1 MSSTATRPE
10 VLSSAVN
17 VESSREAS
25 KKKSAE
31 TLEKRSAADLVPP
44 LKVKKKH
51 KSAATLPKY
60 ASGLAP
66 VYGLLLMSYDK
77 WKRSVAAQL
86 YKLADRET
94 REAEKE
100 STPLKRDK
108 RRKKAESLRDK
119 ARSYLCCGSLVM
131 VRECGA
137 CGEGRCG
144 TGIVKSAGHPCQLRV
159 CMWCER
165 RRAQERVKELRQAID
180 KVEKVSKYIWI
191 FGTIQMA
198 YDPAKQNEVSVEGL
212 RERLEAMQRVIRYG
226 WDPERELAKE
236 GKQSKRGEKKKAGM
250 KRSGTAMFAKI
261 ELSGTGFVHA
271 HFLYYG
277 PFENK
282 EWLENLLREA
292 DPRIGH
298 TGLEIVNQST
308 RSARKKK
315 TKSLAGAVLEVA
327 KYCMKVPSGMSER
340 WLAGGEREVMHPEL
354 AANWEV
360 ATSGVRLSEKY
371 GALRQKKEEVVA
383 EPEDEDPQLP
393 EGKEQQLEKDE
404 SEVCSSCGVQGEWKW
419 ATRKLKEWVVECH
432 GKGKSALVGSR
443 WVDTG
448 NRDGPA
454 P

>member
-1 MSSTATRPE
+1 MNGLSLATRPE
-10 VLSSAVN
+10 VLASEANVGSSN
-17 VESSREAS
+17 KAS
-25 KKKSAE
+25 KKRSAE
-31 TLEKRSAADLVPP
+31 TPGKRSPEVLDPP
-44 LKVKKKH
+44 FKEKKKH
-51 KSAATLPKY
+51 KSAPTLPKY

-66 VYGLLLMSYDK
+66 IYSLLLMTYEK
-77 WKRSVAAQL
+77 WKRSVAAYL
-86 YKLADRET
+86 YKLADKET

-108 RRKKAESLRDK
+108 RRKKADGLRER
-119 ARSYLCCGSLVM
+119 ARAYLCCGSLVM
-131 VRECGA
+131 VRECGV
-137 CGEGRCG
+137 CG
-144 TGIVKSAGHPCQLRV
+144 TGRSGTGVVKSAGHPCQLRV

-165 RRAQERVKELRQAID
+165 RRALERVKELRKAI
-180 KVEKVSKYIWI
+180 EKVNKVKNYIWI

-198 YDPAKQNEVSVEGL
+198 YDPAKQSEVSAEGL
-212 RERLEAMQRVIRYG
+212 RERLEAIQKVIRYG
-226 WDPERELAKE
+226 WNPEQELAKE

-250 KRSGTAMFAKI
+250 KRPGTAMFAKV

-282 EWLENLLREA
+282 AWLENLLREA

-298 TGLEIVNQST
+298 TRLEIVNQKT
-308 RSARKKK
+308 KSARKKK

-360 ATSGVRLSEKY
+360 ATGGVRLSEKY
-371 GALRQKKEEVVA
+371 GALRQKKEKES
-383 EPEDEDPQLP
+383 ELGDEDLPLP

-404 SEVCSSCGVQGEWKW
+404 NEVCSSCGVQGEWKW
-419 ATRKLKEWVVECH
+419 ATRKLKEWVGECH
-432 GKGKSALVGSR
+432 GKGESALVGSR
-443 WVDTG
+443 WKAS
-448 NRDGPA
+448 GPA